1 MQNQESYPSDLTDT
15 EWELIGALFP
25 GPQKLGRPAR
35 YEKRAILNAIFYVV
49 RSGCS
54 WRMLPRDLPP
64 WRIVYYY
71 FMRWRQEGLWEALHE
86 GLRDGARMTAA
97 KKKRR
102 PLRSSTRKVLKH
114 LTTPESAAMMQAK
127 RCWDENDIWW

>member
-1 MQNQESYPSDLTDT
+1 MQKEESYPSDLTDL
-15 EWELIGALFP
+15 EWELIEPLMP
-25 GPQKLGRPAR
+25 GPQKLGRPPR
-35 YEKRAILNAIFYVV
+35 YEKRAVLNAIFYVV

-71 FMRWRQEGLWEALHE
+71 FMTWRQDGLWEVLHE
-86 GLRDGARMTAA
+86 TLRDCARLALA

-114 LTTPESAAMMQAK
+114 LITPECAAMMRAR
-127 RCWDENDIWW
+127 RCWDENGIWW